1 MLPTRLGSPQVPGMP
16 HMSCHRRRSD
26 PRGCLPGEHFLRQVD
41 FLLARASQWAILRQ
55 WDRVADHR
63 SSGVDPHPGDEP
75 TQEVSGP

>member
-1 MLPTRLGSPQVPGMP
+1 MLPTRLGSPQVSGMP
-16 HMSCHRRRSD
+16 HMSCHRGWAGS
-26 PRGCLPGEHFLRQVD
+26 RGCPLFDYFLWQVD
-41 FLLARASQWAILRQ
+41 FLLARAGQWAILRQ